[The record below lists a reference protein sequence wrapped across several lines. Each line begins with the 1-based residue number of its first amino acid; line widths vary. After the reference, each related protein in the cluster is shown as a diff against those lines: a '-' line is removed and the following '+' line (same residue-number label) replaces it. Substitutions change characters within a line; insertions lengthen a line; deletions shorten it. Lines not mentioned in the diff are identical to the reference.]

1 MLMVFEKWSKCMDGK
16 YWNFKSCDG
25 QGLCVWKLR
34 GGMKGVELV
43 NVKSSLNNDGKFWI
57 SVKNL

>member
-1 MLMVFEKWSKCMDGK
+1 
-16 YWNFKSCDG
+16 
-25 QGLCVWKLR
+25 LCVWKLR

-57 SVKNL
+57 SVKKFVAKGKRIVF